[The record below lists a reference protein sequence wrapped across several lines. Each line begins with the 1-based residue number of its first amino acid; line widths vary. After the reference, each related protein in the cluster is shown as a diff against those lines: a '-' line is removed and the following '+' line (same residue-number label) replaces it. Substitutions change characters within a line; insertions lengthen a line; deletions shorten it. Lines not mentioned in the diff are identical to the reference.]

1 MIATSEKTG
10 LMLTVW
16 KRVNNTRAGRLTVV
30 IACLLTLLC
39 PAIDFRGLG
48 MQRSASADELFP
60 RLDDLPPLSRGTS
73 GASSPGPIDFE
84 PGSTRPTPRPS
95 TSTRPST
102 RPPRSLRE
110 PGLDNSLPLDPVTL
124 DPVTEPRSPFRN
136 RQPAESS
143 GLGGRLVPRLRIDDT
158 DRMPLP
164 ADDTSIPVDREGF
177 DWTLQPISIADIEI
191 GNEWVFEHGKPNL
204 TEAEEDD
211 YVHLIRS
218 VLDRR
223 TLAPSELPD
232 NVNLTSAWETA
243 FYRFAEVRKL
253 AWQNGKLPLQTKT
266 KDHADPFGTSNVL
279 SSTDAV
285 FKARELTRYSV
296 QADMQSHPADF
307 VGRPVV
313 IYGLFTPLGSKE
325 LQARRTLEGEEQ
337 FFTLQRGMLRNLQN
351 TQTIAMVDAISYVDP
366 QSQNRPSAAWPVEK
380 RVAIPV
386 MIKGWFVKL
395 WQQQPLIFTDVA
407 RILTPRP
414 YDEYIREHV
423 RSKRKVSD
431 DESWLYHETLRQLQ
445 ITSTNVQAAIAL
457 EEQKTRVKELLR
469 DIREKAASDRRLLE
483 SQLRSGA
490 ISKSDNGTTEGYESR
505 RKRLERQLALRES
518 RFAGH
523 QQDPASF
530 PLYVDVFQNPDRWHG
545 RLVTLKGHV
554 RRVITYNGDSTL
566 FDSQPLHELWL
577 FTDDSQSNPTVIVTP
592 TLPANF
598 PVSSPLT
605 DSVTVTGCFFKMY
618 VYRSQQEN
626 RMAPLLL
633 AGHISWNPSAE
644 HIVDLAKEGHIPA
657 TSQLLAVAKS
667 QTRSVNDT
675 MVLLLG
681 FVTLLVAMTIWGR
694 VQRDR
699 RERRRILSVVDERP
713 DFRQT
718 SQDLFSGPFA
728 DPRIEPTR
736 G

>member
-1 MIATSEKTG
+1 MIANSNKTG

-16 KRVNNTRAGRLTVV
+16 KRANQTRAGRSTVV
-30 IACLLTLLC
+30 IAFLMALLC
-39 PAIDFRGLG
+39 PTIGSVSLHL
-48 MQRSASADELFP
+48 QSSAVADELFP
-60 RLDDLPPLSRGTS
+60 ALDDLPPLSRDKS
-73 GASSPGPIDFE
+73 GASSPGPVDSE
-84 PGSTRPTPRPS
+84 PRSTRPSPRPS

-102 RPPRSLRE
+102 RPPRSSRDA
-110 PGLDNSLPLDPVTL
+110 GLDDSLLLDPVTL
-124 DPVTEPRSPFRN
+124 DPVEEPRSPFRN
-136 RQPAESS
+136 RQPGESS
-143 GLGGRLVPRLRIDDT
+143 GLNGR
-158 DRMPLP
+158 PLP
-164 ADDTSIPVDREGF
+164 RTPIGDTGRTTLPPATDAIPEDGEGF
-177 DWTLQPISIADIEI
+177 DWTLQPVSIADIQI
-191 GNEWVFEHGKPNL
+191 GNEWIFEHGKPNL

-218 VLDRR
+218 VMDRR
-223 TLAPSELPD
+223 TLAPGELPD
-232 NVNLTSAWETA
+232 NVNLTSVWETA

-266 KDHADPFGTSNVL
+266 IDHADPFGTSNVL
-279 SSTDAV
+279 SSTDSV
-285 FKARELTRYSV
+285 FKARELTRYSL

-313 IYGLFTPLGSKE
+313 IYGLFTPLGSKD

-431 DESWLYHETLRQLQ
+431 EESWLYHETLRQLQ
-445 ITSTNVQAAIAL
+445 ITSGDVQAAIAL

-469 DIREKAASDRRLLE
+469 DIREKAASDRRVLE
-483 SQLRSGA
+483 AQLR
-490 ISKSDNGTTEGYESR
+490 NGSITKNDDDKTEGYESR
-505 RKRLERQLALRES
+505 RKRLERQLSLRES
-518 RFAGH
+518 RFATH
-523 QQDPASF
+523 QQDPDSF
-530 PLYVDVFQNPDRWHG
+530 PMYVDVFQNPDRWHG

-577 FTDDSQSNPTVIVTP
+577 FTDDSQSNPAVVVTP
-592 TLPANF
+592 SLPADF

-633 AGHISWNPSAE
+633 AGHVSWNPSAE

-657 TSQLLAVAKS
+657 TSKLLALAKS

-681 FVTLLVAMTIWGR
+681 FVVLLVAMTVWGR

-699 RERRRILSVVDERP
+699 RERKRILSVVDERP

-718 SQDLFSGPFA
+718 SQDIFSGPFA